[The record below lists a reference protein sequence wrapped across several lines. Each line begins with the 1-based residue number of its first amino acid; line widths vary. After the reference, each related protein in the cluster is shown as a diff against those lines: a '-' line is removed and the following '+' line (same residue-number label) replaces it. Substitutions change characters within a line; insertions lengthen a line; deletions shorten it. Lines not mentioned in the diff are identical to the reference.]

1 MSAALRARLARLEQA
16 RSDAVH
22 PLPALVLFAR
32 DDASAARKLFIEKH
46 GRPPLDEVV
55 IEVRCARV
63 RNDESGA

>member
-32 DDASAARKLFIEKH
+32 DDASAARKLFIERH
-46 GRPPLDEVV
+46 GRPPEDEIV
-55 IEVRCARV
+55 IERRCARV
-63 RNDESGA
+63 RREAAAE